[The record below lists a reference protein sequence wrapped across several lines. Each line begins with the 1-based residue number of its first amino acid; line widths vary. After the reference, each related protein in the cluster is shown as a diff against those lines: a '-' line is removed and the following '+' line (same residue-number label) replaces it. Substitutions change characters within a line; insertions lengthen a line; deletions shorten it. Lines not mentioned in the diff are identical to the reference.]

1 MKRGLILIAMSAGLA
16 GCVQSTATR
25 TSANSV
31 MIDTGAA
38 PICGS
43 GGAARVSAKMAAVE
57 TLRNG
62 YERYMITGAQSANNV
77 QSTQMGGTFQA
88 SAGVVTYTP
97 GPTII
102 SGSHDRTLMVH
113 MFRAGEPGYAN
124 GIDAKQQLG
133 PEWATLVR
141 EGIKSCF

>member
-1 MKRGLILIAMSAGLA
+1 MKTLILIAVAVGLA

-62 YERYMITGAQSANNV
+62 YERYLITGAQSANNV
-77 QSTQMGGTFQA
+77 TSTQMPGSFQA
-88 SAGVVTYTP
+88 TGGMVTYTP
-97 GPTII
+97 GPVIVDGT
-102 SGSHDRTLMVH
+102 HDRTLMVT
-113 MFRAGEPGYAN
+113 MLNRGQIGYEN

-133 PEWATLVR
+133 PEWAVAVR
-141 EGIKSCF
+141 EGVKTCF